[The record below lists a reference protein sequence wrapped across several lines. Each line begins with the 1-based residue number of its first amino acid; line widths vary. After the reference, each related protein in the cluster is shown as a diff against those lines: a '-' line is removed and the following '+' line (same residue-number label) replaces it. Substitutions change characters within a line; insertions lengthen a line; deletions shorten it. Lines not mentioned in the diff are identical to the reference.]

1 MRGTDMKKIPSV
13 ICGLIFAFSVAAV
26 TRAAD
31 LPSASPED
39 VGFSSERLARIGPVI
54 KGEIEK
60 GQYPGAV
67 MLVARH
73 GKVVYFDSVG
83 QLDAAGGKPMT
94 KDAIFRMYSMTK
106 PYTSVAIMMLMEEGK
121 LRVSDPV
128 SKFIPA
134 FATLQVSVPV

>member
-1 MRGTDMKKIPSV
+1 MK
-13 ICGLIFAFSVAAV
+13 GLYRFTWSLILALSVAAA
-26 TRAAD
+26 TSAAD
-31 LPSASPED
+31 LPTAAPED

-83 QLDAAGGKPMT
+83 QRDPAGGKPMT